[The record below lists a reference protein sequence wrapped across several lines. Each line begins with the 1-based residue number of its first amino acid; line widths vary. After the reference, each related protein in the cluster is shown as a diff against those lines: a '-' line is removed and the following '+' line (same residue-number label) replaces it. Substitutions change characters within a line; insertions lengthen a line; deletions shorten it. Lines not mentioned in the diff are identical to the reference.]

1 MLLSKLALVSVFLLG
16 TALPVEAQTATS
28 AFDPKGNF
36 IDSYGTSF
44 RFAWCGDD
52 GTDLCGVL
60 TSLKGRAAT
69 PENLAFVGKEVMH
82 ATRSAANQWWG
93 SLSAGHMNAD
103 ATITMVDRD
112 TIEIQGCRAAI
123 LCETPAY
130 KRF

>member
-1 MLLSKLALVSVFLLG
+1 VLLLKLAVVSVFLLF
-16 TALPVEAQTATS
+16 TASSLEAQTATS
-28 AFDPKGNF
+28 AFNPNGNF
-36 IDSYGTSF
+36 IDSYGTTF

-52 GTDLCGVL
+52 RTDLCGVL
-60 TSLKGRAAT
+60 TALKGRAAT

-82 ATRSAANQWWG
+82 ATRSAANQWRG
-93 SLSAGHMNAD
+93 SLRAGHINAD

-123 LCETPAY
+123 LCETLTY